1 MAEMQNAECEFANAI
16 FLFSRSS
23 LAASPPPGGGSL
35 SPVKITPGIWVV
47 TYLFIY
53 LPWPGGLLIYLFF
66 HCGLVECSFIYFL
79 LSLILAGSS
88 FIYSE
93 PAPLHLGI
101 TGFHQIEGNHLFIY
115 FSS

>member
-1 MAEMQNAECEFANAI
+1 MVTYLFI
-16 FLFSRSS
+16 FSGGLADPYFFHFFHFSHFS
-23 LAASPPPGGGSL
+23 
-35 SPVKITPGIWVV
+35 GIWVV
-47 TYLFIY
+47 TYLFIF
-53 LPWPGGLLIYLFF
+53 LPWPGGLLIYLFI
-66 HCGLVECSFIYFL
+66 HCGLVECSFIHFL